1 MDINECPHED
11 SIRRGVLAPEGYGDA
26 MEEALDRLRT
36 TGFEFGGFFS
46 CHAPM
51 AAEALGELGYAGAV
65 PQWVDENR
73 RLRRYTE
80 RPGPRWTIDPDD
92 WREHLGNFGRVG
104 DLAAMFERELAAQPW
119 CDVLAR
125 WWPRLLP
132 GLVGALG
139 HGVIRTAHAVRSV
152 SSVVDPTPL
161 QLNELAQGLGYWASR
176 YQEPLGASSKLF
188 AGVPTTSGGQ
198 PDKAL
203 YDLSVAAAGFYADG
217 APQPPIPLAH
227 MITVPAAVHMVLP
240 ALPAEQHE
248 QSYVYA
254 RRASAWIAGVFP
266 GMFRSRPVTAPG
278 EVPALAQTITAAVEL
293 GDEHAIK
300 MAEAARRL
308 GAVGPDDRLQRAA
321 ATLVRRLNGRIGG
334 T

>member
-1 MDINECPHED
+1 MDIHECPHED
-11 SIRRGVLAPEGYGDA
+11 SIRRGSFAPIGYADA

-51 AAEALGELGYAGAV
+51 AAEALGELGYADAV
-65 PQWVDENR
+65 PGWVDGNR

-80 RPGPRWTIDPDD
+80 RPGPRWTIDPDG
-92 WREHLGNFGRVG
+92 WREQLGDFGRVG
-104 DLAAMFERELAAQPW
+104 DWAAMFERELAEEPW
-119 CDVLAR
+119 CDVVAR

-139 HGVIRTAHAVRSV
+139 HGVIRTAHAIRSV
-152 SSVVDPTPL
+152 SSVADPTPL

-176 YQEPLGASSKLF
+176 YQEPRGASSGLL
-188 AGVPTTSGGQ
+188 ADVPADSGGDA
-198 PDKAL
+198 DKAL
-203 YDLSVAAAGFYADG
+203 RDLSVTAAGIYADR
-217 APQPPIPLAH
+217 APRPPIPLVH

-240 ALPAEQHE
+240 VLPPDQHE

-266 GMFRSRPVTAPG
+266 GMFRSGPVTGADGAP
-278 EVPALAQTITAAVEL
+278 PLAQTITAAVEL

-300 MAEAARRL
+300 LAEACRRL
-308 GAVGPDDRLQRAA
+308 GAASPDDRLPRAA

-334 T
+334 A